1 MRALPAATRACLPQ
15 NLRGFKS
22 ASRSWLCQLYYR
34 DPRLHF
40 EVWNLGERRGLIEI
54 GLHFESQDR
63 ERNLALLAGFS
74 RRMVEVKASLG
85 PRWEASRGGV
95 DEGVRPCHHE
105 PFSDEVLERVSGR
118 LATGSSDTHARRYL
132 PGRIMA
138 RAWRIRWRR
147 LRALRGRRRLSRAT
161 AS

>member
-34 DPRLHF
+34 DPRLHY

-63 ERNLALLAGFS
+63 ARNLALLAGFS

-85 PRWEASRGGV
+85 PQWEAEPWDRGWTKV
-95 DEGVRPCHHE
+95 YETVPYQ
-105 PFSDEVLERVSGR
+105 PFGDDVLESIAAR
-118 LATGSSDTHARRYL
+118 LARA
-132 PGRIMA
+132 MA
-138 RAWRIRWRR
+138 VLQPMMALIR
-147 LRALRGRRRLSRAT
+147 
-161 AS
+161 

>member
-1 MRALPAATRACLPQ
+1 MRALPAATRARLPQ

-63 ERNLALLAGFS
+63 ARNLALLAGFS

-85 PRWEASRGGV
+85 PQWEAEPWDRGWTKV
-95 DEGVRPCHHE
+95 YETVPYE
-105 PFSDEVLERVSGR
+105 PFSDEVLEQVSGR
-118 LATGSSDTHARRYL
+118 LATAMTVLTPILDDIRRI
-132 PGRIMA
+132 G
-138 RAWRIRWRR
+138 
-147 LRALRGRRRLSRAT
+147 
-161 AS
+161 